1 MVTLNA
7 SAMRKFNIQPISE
20 GWPDP
25 IFICILF
32 EERFLEVLSVL
43 LPFAWQPAYLN
54 ICLFFF
60 FFFPPFSLITDFKIG
75 NTED

>member
-60 FFFPPFSLITDFKIG
+60 FFPLHFLFPVKRFV
-75 NTED
+75 E